1 MPEEPE
7 DPVAAD
13 AKASEAK
20 PLLSIGPVAIT
31 RGVAAGLAALAI
43 LGVLAVLHNPAE
55 PAEHGGSLIHVAIKA
70 EPIAHL
76 GPFTITNSMV
86 GTLIASVTLIVLA
99 WWASRNHSVIP
110 SRLQSLLEFPLDFF
124 GGIVRGQQATRWRAV
139 LPPVLAILLLV
150 LCANY
155 VGLLPGVGTI
165 TVHGEVDGH
174 EASIPLIRPASA
186 DLNFTLAL
194 ALIAFVLFVSW
205 GVRANGVRGY
215 LKETF
220 VANPWY
226 MTPLMTPIHIVS
238 EVSRIISLSMRLF
251 GNVFAGEI
259 LLAVMLVLTFAVI
272 PTVFLGLEMIFG
284 AVQALVFALL
294 TLTYITLATAGHGGG
309 HDEPHE
315 TQGHD
320 ADDVTLRAGAH

>member
-1 MPEEPE
+1 MPEE
-7 DPVAAD
+7 A
-13 AKASEAK
+13 
-20 PLLSIGPVAIT
+20 
-31 RGVAAGLAALAI
+31 
-43 LGVLAVLHNPAE
+43 
-55 PAEHGGSLIHVAIKA
+55 AEHGEALIHVAIKA
-70 EPIAHL
+70 EPLFQL
-76 GPFTITNSMV
+76 GPITVTNSMV
-86 GTLIASVTLIVLA
+86 GTLIATVTLIALA
-99 WWASRNHSVIP
+99 VWASRNHSVVP
-110 SRLQSLLEFPLDFF
+110 GRLQAFLEFPLDFF
-124 GGIVRGQQATRWRAV
+124 GGIVRGQQASRWQAI
-139 LPPVLAILLLV
+139 LPPILVIFLLV
-150 LCANY
+150 LFANY

-174 EASIPLIRPASA
+174 EVATPLIRPASA

-220 VANPWY
+220 IANPWY

-238 EVSRIISLSMRLF
+238 ELSRIISLSMRLF

-259 LLAVMLVLTFAVI
+259 LLAVMLVLTFAVV
-272 PTVFLGLEMIFG
+272 PAVFLGLEMIFG

-309 HDEPHE
+309 HDEAHE
-315 TQGHD
+315 PGDHD
-320 ADDVTLRAGAH
+320 ADDVALRGNVQSPAH